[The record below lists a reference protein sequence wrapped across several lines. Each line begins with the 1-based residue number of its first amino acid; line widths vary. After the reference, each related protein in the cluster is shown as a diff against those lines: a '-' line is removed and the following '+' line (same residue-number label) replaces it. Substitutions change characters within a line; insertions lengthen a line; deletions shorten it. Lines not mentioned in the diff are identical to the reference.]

1 VARAHHKYTCAHDRV
16 SVSAAATMGT
26 AGMMAVLERGRSMD
40 AGVRVLA
47 VDDNSAFRTLL
58 RTLVDATDGM
68 EAVGEAGCGES
79 ALEVVEEL
87 EPDVVL
93 MDIEMPGLDGL
104 SASKAIKERFPSTVV
119 VLVSATHPEELRPDA
134 MTCSADEIVW
144 KPHLRPQLLREI
156 WERHRESGAPPAA
169 AGA

>member
-1 VARAHHKYTCAHDRV
+1 
-16 SVSAAATMGT
+16 MGT
-26 AGMMAVLERGRSMD
+26 AGMMAVLERGRSVD
-40 AGVRVLA
+40 GGVRVLA

-58 RTLVDATDGM
+58 RTLVDATVGM
-68 EAVGEAGCGES
+68 EAVGEAACGES
-79 ALEVVEEL
+79 ALAVVEEL

-104 SASKAIKERFPSTVV
+104 SATKAIKERFPSTVV
-119 VLVSATHPEELRPDA
+119 VLVSVTHPEELRPDA

-144 KPHLRPQLLREI
+144 KPRLRPQLLREI
-156 WERHRESGAPPAA
+156 WERHRGSAAPPAA